1 MIKELNFKR
10 RTESIPAELRSLTV
24 RVPGSSAN
32 LGPGFD
38 ALALA
43 YKLYCTLNFRILE
56 KNDTSIPLIT
66 LKGRLVE
73 GLSKDQNN
81 LIYTVLSNFWQS
93 DPDLLQKIRITVES
107 EIPLGK
113 GIGSSAAAITGAIW
127 AAYALNRHNPDDKAV
142 LAKAQELEG
151 HADNAAA
158 SLLGGLV
165 VTAHSAKSRAVVTQR
180 LVWPEDWST
189 IVTVPAAALSTK
201 KSRSVLPKQY
211 TRADVVHNLQSVAML
226 LAAVHNRDEEAMQ
239 EALHDR
245 LHEPYRS
252 ELVPELAAVKRL
264 VSDLPAMGC
273 VLSGAGSSI
282 LTIVNQRQKQ
292 QVLDCLNDWGRS
304 QAAMPE
310 ILDLSVDQ
318 EGLKVSYE

>member
-1 MIKELNFKR
+1 MIQELKFKR
-10 RTESIPAELRSLTV
+10 RSESTPAELRSLTV

-81 LIYTVLSNFWQS
+81 LIYTVLSNFWQN
-93 DPDLLQKIRITVES
+93 DPELLQKIRITVES

-127 AAYALNRHNPDDKAV
+127 SAYALSRNNPEDNAV

-165 VTAHSAKSRAVVTQR
+165 VTAHSAKTKAVVTQK

-189 IVTVPAAALSTK
+189 IVIVPAAALSTK
-201 KSRSVLPKQY
+201 KSRSVLPRQY
-211 TRADVVHNLQSVAML
+211 SRADVVHNLQNVALL
-226 LAAVHNRDEEAMQ
+226 LAAVQNRDEEAMQ

-245 LHEPYRS
+245 LHEPYRA
-252 ELVPELAAVKRL
+252 ELVPELGAVKRII
-264 VSDLPAMGC
+264 SDLPAIGC

-292 QVLDCLNDWGRS
+292 QVLDCLHQWGRS
-304 QAAMPE
+304 QAEMPE
-310 ILDLSVDQ
+310 
-318 EGLKVSYE
+318 